1 MGEQRKCNE
10 EGGERESRISPLNQ
24 RNSGFS
30 QNKNFLWL
38 HVNLSVFLA
47 HRAAACADS
56 GSDEHTPDLR
66 VLQCPGTQNGLQ
78 RSRQRF

>member
-1 MGEQRKCNE
+1 MEVLLLKKEIFYPGLRCFSSIFNFFIFKY
-10 EGGERESRISPLNQ
+10 LN
-24 RNSGFS
+24 F
-30 QNKNFLWL
+30 FPL
-38 HVNLSVFLA
+38 HVNHCVFLA

-78 RSRQRF
+78 RSRQQF